1 GLLDVLAELLVLVPG
16 ILHRPLMHRAAADD
30 QVDQHADQ
38 RDEQHEQEPQ
48 RLGPPGQV
56 TAAEDVDE
64 DPDQDPD
71 PDDPQEQLEYRP
83 EDVQQRIGRIGSYR
97 HSFSFA
103 PGRPQAIAP
112 RWQRRS
118 ATLAPCPEQA
128 KHFPGGGSSA
138 SPNTGETHGLPS
150 PTSRRGQLPGGPAHP
165 APAADGRTR
174 RQEERSPQ
182 PGRLSTAPAAMA
194 RTSWAWSRSFWS
206 AYNRANRP
214 IASGNFRPFPR

>member
-56 TAAEDVDE
+56 TAAEDVNE

-128 KHFPGGGSSA
+128 KHFPSDGSSA
-138 SPNTGETHGLPS
+138 SPNTGETHDLPR
-150 PTSRRGQLPGGPAHP
+150 PTSRGPLPGGPANRRRRQMAGPGAGKSGALSRAGSRRRRPRWPGRAGRGP
-165 APAADGRTR
+165 ARSGRRTTGRTG
-174 RQEERSPQ
+174 RSL
-182 PGRLSTAPAAMA
+182 R
-194 RTSWAWSRSFWS
+194 
-206 AYNRANRP
+206 
-214 IASGNFRPFPR
+214 